1 MYAVMGITGKV
12 GGALASTLLESGSR
26 VRGIVRDAGK
36 AAAWKERGA
45 EIAVADY
52 DDVAALSAAFSGV
65 DGVFVM
71 IPPNFAPAPG
81 FPETERTLTAIY
93 DALAKARAKKGVYLS
108 SIGAEQ
114 KSGTGLIMQTRML
127 EERFGDLPMQHV
139 FLRAGWF
146 MENFAGDVASA
157 RSEGKIYSHLQ
168 PLDRRV
174 PMVATEDIGKA
185 GAEVLCQQ
193 DWEGTRRIEVAGPR
207 DYSPLD
213 VAEDF
218 SEAVGRK
225 VEAVVV
231 PRDQWIKS
239 FVAQGMP
246 ADRTGPRAEMVDG
259 FNSGLIHFGVPETEN
274 YVGATELCTV
284 LKSLVGQGKATSA

>member
-1 MYAVMGITGKV
+1 MYAIMGITGRV
-12 GGALASTLLESGSR
+12 GGALANALLASGSR
-26 VRGIVRDAGK
+26 VRGIVRDASK
-36 AAAWKERGA
+36 AAEWTARGA
-45 EIAVADY
+45 DLAVADY
-52 DDVAALSAAFSGV
+52 DDAAALGVAFSGT

-81 FPETERTLTAIY
+81 FPETKRTLTAIY
-93 DALAKARAKKGVYLS
+93 EALAKARAKKGVYLS
-108 SIGAEQ
+108 SIGSEQ
-114 KSGTGLIMQTRML
+114 ESGTGLITQTHML
-127 EERFGDLPMQHV
+127 EEVLGDLPMQHV

-157 RSEGKIYSHLQ
+157 RSEGRIYSHLQ

-174 PMVATEDIGKA
+174 PMVATVDIGKA
-185 GAEVLCQQ
+185 GAEVLCQ
-193 DWEGTRRIEVAGPR
+193 DWEGTRRIEVAGPQ

-213 VAEDF
+213 VAQGF
-218 SEAVGRK
+218 SEALGRK

-231 PRDQWIKS
+231 PRGEWTKS

-259 FNSGLIHFGVPETEN
+259 FNSGRIHFGVSDTEN

-284 LKSLVGQGKATSA
+284 LQSLVGQGKAVSA

>member
-1 MYAVMGITGKV
+1 MYAIMGITGRV
-12 GGALASTLLESGSR
+12 GGALANALLASGSR

-36 AAAWKERGA
+36 AAAWIARGA
-45 EIAVADY
+45 ELAVADY
-52 DDVAALSAAFSGV
+52 DDAAALSAAFRGA

-71 IPPNFAPAPG
+71 IPPNFTPAAG
-81 FPETERTLTAIY
+81 FPETKRTLTAVY
-93 DALAKARAKKGVYLS
+93 EALAKARAKKGVYLS
-108 SIGAEQ
+108 SIGSEQ
-114 KSGTGLIMQTRML
+114 TSGTGLITQTHML
-127 EERFGDLPMQHV
+127 EATLGDLPMQHI

-174 PMVATEDIGKA
+174 PMVATVDIGKA
-185 GAEVLCQQ
+185 GAEVLCQ
-193 DWEGTRRIEVAGPR
+193 DWEGTRRIEIAGPQ

-213 VAEDF
+213 VAQGF
-218 SEAVGRK
+218 SEALGRK

-231 PRDQWIKS
+231 PRGEWTKS

-246 ADRTGPRAEMVDG
+246 ADRTGPLAEMVEG
-259 FNSGLIHFGVPETEN
+259 FNSGRIHFGVSDTEN

-284 LKSLVGQGKATSA
+284 LKSLVGQGNAASA

>member
-1 MYAVMGITGKV
+1 MYAIMGITGRV
-12 GGALASTLLESGSR
+12 GGALANALLASGSR
-26 VRGIVRDAGK
+26 VRGIVRDARK
-36 AAAWKERGA
+36 AAAWQARGA
-45 EIAVADY
+45 ELAVADY
-52 DDVAALSAAFSGV
+52 DNAAALGAAFSGA

-71 IPPNFAPAPG
+71 IPPNFTPAPG
-81 FPETERTLTAIY
+81 FPETKRTLTVIY
-93 DALAKARAKKGVYLS
+93 EALAKARAKKAVYLS
-108 SIGAEQ
+108 SIGSEQ
-114 KSGTGLIMQTRML
+114 QSGTGLIAQTHML
-127 EERFGDLPMQHV
+127 EAMLGDLPMRHV

-157 RSEGKIYSHLQ
+157 RNEGKIYSHLQ

-174 PMVATEDIGKA
+174 PMVATADIGKA
-185 GAEVLCQQ
+185 GAEVLCQ
-193 DWEGTRRIEVAGPR
+193 DWEGTRRIEVAGPQ

-213 VAEDF
+213 VAQGF
-218 SEAVGRK
+218 SEALGRK

-231 PRDQWIKS
+231 PRDAWTTS

-259 FNSGLIHFGVPETEN
+259 FNSGLIHFGVPDTEN

-284 LKSLVGQGKATSA
+284 LKGFVGQGKSISA

>member
-1 MYAVMGITGKV
+1 MYAIMGITGRV
-12 GGALASTLLESGSR
+12 GGALAKTLLASGCR
-26 VRGIVRDAGK
+26 VRGIVRDASK
-36 AAAWKERGA
+36 ATAWKDRGA
-45 EIAVADY
+45 ELAVADY
-52 DDVAALSAAFSGV
+52 DDAPALSAAFSGA

-81 FPETERTLTAIY
+81 FPETAQTLTAIY
-93 DALAKARAKKGVYLS
+93 DALAKARVKKAAYLS
-108 SIGAEQ
+108 SIGSEQ
-114 KSGTGLIMQTRML
+114 KSGTGLITQTHML
-127 EERFGDLPMQHV
+127 EAMLGDLPMQHA

-174 PMVATEDIGKA
+174 PMVATVDIGKA
-185 GAEVLCQQ
+185 GAEVICQ
-193 DWEGTRRIEVAGPR
+193 DWEGMRHIEVAGPR

-213 VAEDF
+213 VAEGF
-218 SEAVGRK
+218 SEALGRK

-231 PRDQWIKS
+231 PREEWTKS

-259 FNSGLIHFGVPETEN
+259 FNSGLIHFGVTDTEK
-274 YVGATELCTV
+274 YIGATELCTA
-284 LKSLVGQGKATSA
+284 LEGLVGKGKATAA